1 MKLAHME
8 EDWEPPDPES
18 GRYLNESVIPIA
30 AGVKAVNEKRDLI
43 VPKRVPLTPRQ
54 VVEAIHKVKEK
65 KRSEFDSQLEYDI
78 HRQLLR
84 IQREA
89 DAEVVR
95 ELNSLNLEE
104 AQDSDP
110 VKPLAGADAVQMD
123 ERARLDAYLAH
134 YNPCGWK
141 IHTVDAYVDIGDES
155 YRAPK
160 RQDHILREEVVVEY
174 PLLYRPRFVVET
186 VYNSDGKSVGTK
198 ILRDRD
204 GNQRCAGATEKRR
217 NAVRKKATWRQPYGD
232 SGVVFWLTG
241 DREADRNRALRRTR
255 KSRARRAKLGKAE
268 GTRYQNLATIGSYRP
283 TPSVQWFIEH
293 PSGKGVLYDTPF
305 PSGRVELDA
314 EAKMEHARRESE
326 WVNAQKYCA
335 QTAATLL
342 KNGFDSS
349 DIVRDLMVIG
359 ERQEYTHQWLR
370 RAHAS
375 VDDLPWGP
383 ASPEDSI
390 DLAKETGAYPPSEV
404 MPSLPTRPTPER
416 ESTEAEAESV
426 VTMSHPATEETEDSN
441 QSVLEGTVI
450 LVNSAGETLPPTRV
464 ANREVL
470 TQLASWLSGKPQDLK
485 DQEVEA
491 TAVVSADLTDTRYL
505 PVIRQQVD
513 YWRERVAKD
522 TEHLENLVKAKMI
535 LEHRLGVHSDAN
547 ETADQIWNQLDWD
560 VERIRVCTA
569 KDLGLPEDRAKVKP
583 ARGFSKLLRT
593 IERVEKENEE
603 RVDQWWDA
611 YCDRVDRIARG
622 RVQMIQ
628 IRRQNRMR
636 IPLEREALRNIWLK
650 NLLRR
655 ETKRRAA
662 EKVEHL
668 NKLSRLRI
676 PAEIRWLR
684 SQAKPGRW
692 KRLMEYKLQK
702 KQRYYKWKLRT
713 MLKQRS
719 KPVMATPPRVEPER
733 PTNIQPRAVPTFH
746 YVPQK
751 QDEES
756 ALILPKVKVI
766 EVSEIDRRLLEAY
779 RKKLLRSGRFG
790 KEEIEQADQI
800 FKPRMAVKA
809 EAHRSQRAAVLEEQ
823 LVA

>member
-18 GRYLNESVIPIA
+18 RRYLNDSVIPIA
-30 AGVKAVNEKRDLI
+30 VGVKAANDRI
-43 VPKRVPLTPRQ
+43 VPKEVPLVSKQ
-54 VVEAIHKVKEK
+54 VVTSLHKIQEK
-65 KRSEFDSQLEYDI
+65 RRSEFDSQLEYDI
-78 HRQLLR
+78 HRQMLR

-89 DAEVVR
+89 DAEVTR
-95 ELNSLNLEE
+95 ELNSMDLEE

-141 IHTVDAYVDIGDES
+141 IHTVDAYVDIDGES

-160 RQDHILREEVVVEY
+160 RQDRILREEEVVEY
-174 PLLYRPRFVVET
+174 PLLYSPRFVIGSVM
-186 VYNSDGKSVGTK
+186 NSDGKLVGKK
-198 ILRDRD
+198 IVRNRD
-204 GNQRCAGATEKRR
+204 GSQRVVDATEKRR
-217 NAVRKKATWRQPYGD
+217 ITVQKRATWRQPYGD

-314 EAKMEHARRESE
+314 EARVEHARRESE

-335 QTAATLL
+335 RTAATLL
-342 KNGFDSS
+342 KNGFDAK
-349 DIVRDLMVIG
+349 DVVRDLMVIG

-370 RAHAS
+370 RAYAK

-390 DLAKETGAYPPSEV
+390 TLAKETGAYPPPEV
-404 MPSLPTRPTPER
+404 MPSLPARPTPER
-416 ESTEAEAESV
+416 ESAEAEVESV

-513 YWRERVAKD
+513 HWRGSVAKD

-535 LEHRLGVHSDAN
+535 LEHRLGVHSDAD
-547 ETADQIWNQLDWD
+547 EAADQIWDQLDWD
-560 VERIRVCTA
+560 VERVRVCTA
-569 KDLGLPEDRAKVKP
+569 KDLGLPEDKPKVKP
-583 ARGFSKLLRT
+583 SPGFSKLLRT
-593 IERVEKENEE
+593 IERVAEE
-603 RVDQWWDA
+603 HEAEVNTWWEEH
-611 YCDRVDRIARG
+611 CERVDRIKRS
-622 RVQMIQ
+622 MIA
-628 IRRQNRMR
+628 
-636 IPLEREALRNIWLK
+636 LEAHQRELGKRLPEECAALRRLAARSQARAQIK
-650 NLLRR
+650 EIARR
-655 ETKRRAA
+655 E
-662 EKVEHL
+662 VERL
-668 NKLSRLRI
+668 QELRSLRI
-676 PAEIRWLR
+676 PAEIRWLK

-692 KRLMEYKLQK
+692 KRVMKWKLHNAR
-702 KQRYYKWKLRT
+702 RYYKWRF
-713 MLKQRS
+713 KQIFRDEAP
-719 KPVMATPPRVEPER
+719 PVIATPPRVEPER
-733 PTNIQPRAVPTFH
+733 PTSTQLRAAPTFH

-756 ALILPKVKVI
+756 DLILPKVKVI
-766 EVSEIDRRLLEAY
+766 EVSEIDRKLLGAY
-779 RKKLLRSGRFG
+779 RKKLLGSGRIT
-790 KEEIEQADQI
+790 KEEIEQADLI

-809 EAHRSQRAAVLEEQ
+809 GEHRSQRATVLEGQ